1 MSHGIVALERYVGKV
16 VRDVD
21 GRSLGRLHE
30 VRMREDGGDLVVLDY
45 LVGRS
50 GLFER
55 FSLTELA
62 REIGFL
68 FGLDRAEGYV
78 VPWDCMQFLS
88 DGKPR
93 CTRRAAELERLSA
106 GRREER

>member
-1 MSHGIVALERYVGKV
+1 VSRGLVALERYVGKPV
-16 VRDVD
+16 LDAD

-30 VRMREDGGDLVVLDY
+30 VRVREDGGELVVLDY
-45 LVGRS
+45 LVGRA
-50 GLFER
+50 GLLER

-68 FGLDRAEGYV
+68 FGLERAEGYV
-78 VPWDCMQFLS
+78 VPWDCMQFPS

-93 CTRRAAELERLSA
+93 CLRRAAELERLSA
-106 GRREER
+106 ARREER